1 METELYVIQL
11 LTDENIIIV
20 NWIEH
25 VIKFEKKRSLK
36 NVIIEGNNRCICG
49 WNGELEAAEDKTSTE
64 NFHYESS
71 KEKE

>member
-1 METELYVIQL
+1 MLI
-11 LTDENIIIV
+11 DENIIIV
-20 NWIEH
+20 NWIEY

-49 WNGELEAAEDKTSTE
+49 WNGELEVVEDKILIE
-64 NFHYESS
+64 NFYYELL